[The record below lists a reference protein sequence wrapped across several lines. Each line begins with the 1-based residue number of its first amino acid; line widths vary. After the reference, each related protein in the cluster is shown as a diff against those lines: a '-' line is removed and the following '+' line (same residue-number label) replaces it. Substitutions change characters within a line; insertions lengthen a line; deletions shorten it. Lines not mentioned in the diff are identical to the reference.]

1 MQMSA
6 FANNFSNSTVPDI
19 NKILIAVFPALL
31 TLLTVI
37 GNSIVILVIVVDR
50 KLFHKQS
57 SLLIMNLAVADLL
70 VDVSLL
76 DINGCDL
83 QYCFN
88 CYVMRY

>member
-1 MQMSA
+1 MSA
-6 FANNFSNSTVPDI
+6 FANNVSNNTVPDI
-19 NKILIAVFPALL
+19 NKVLIAVFPALL
-31 TLLTVI
+31 TVLTVI
-37 GNSIVILVIVVDR
+37 GNSIVILVIVADR

-70 VDVSLL
+70 VDVPLL